1 MDFSE
6 ASRPQSLG
14 PPCSG
19 PNDASPSL
27 GEALGARVL
36 YLDALGGLFD
46 GSSLDPHLEH
56 SVLEAG
62 VDLALVRALRQRHA
76 PSERTVAALP
86 DVVVTTI
93 LFLIDLVL
101 PGDGQDS
108 VLKGDVHILLL
119 EPRKLGTDHQVGV
132 LGEYVH
138 GRRPLGELLASLAPP
153 SATQTPKRLVEEAIH
168 LTLHIVKPTKWTQHD
183 PYTSFSLCGPS
194 KRDRSP
200 FCATIIY
207 PLIQFSNT
215 IAGEFTDFSG
225 CIQ

>member
-14 PPCSG
+14 PLHGG

-86 DVVVTTI
+86 DVVVTTL
-93 LFLIDLVL
+93 LFLVGLVL
-101 PGDGQDS
+101 TGDGQDP
-108 VLKGDVHILLL
+108 VLQGDVHILLL
-119 EPRKLGTDHQVGV
+119 EPRKLGTDHQIPVF
-132 LGEYVH
+132 GEHVH
-138 GRRPLGELLASLAPP
+138 G
-153 SATQTPKRLVEEAIH
+153 
-168 LTLHIVKPTKWTQHD
+168 W
-183 PYTSFSLCGPS
+183 
-194 KRDRSP
+194 
-200 FCATIIY
+200 
-207 PLIQFSNT
+207 
-215 IAGEFTDFSG
+215 
-225 CIQ
+225 